1 MEEYL
6 EKFGQESGI
15 WIYKENGAALIVNW
29 SSVNCSGREP
39 VVFYGGLVWFPPSDD
54 EPGEWVK
61 TGDNVA
67 LDGYITD
74 NVDEIIYDANND
86 ADFLGGMTGDV
97 WETDNYLVLVPRGWN

>member
-15 WIYKENGAALIVNW
+15 WIYKQNGAALIVNW
-29 SSVNCSGREP
+29 SSVDCNGREP
-39 VVFYGGLVWFPPSDD
+39 VVFYGGLVWFPPSSDD
-54 EPGEWVK
+54 PADWVK

-86 ADFLGGMTGDV
+86 APYLEGMTGDV
-97 WETDNYLVLVPRGWN
+97 WETDNYIVLIPRGWN